1 MTVTVTQNDL
11 DVASYIDAKADASR
25 RHAKRDPRLAE
36 MHEHTARVLDALSDE
51 IKMGLH
57 HG

>member
-1 MTVTVTQNDL
+1 MTVNQNDL
-11 DVASYIDAKADASR
+11 DVARYIDGKADASR

-51 IKMGLH
+51 IKIGLH
-57 HG
+57 HGA

>member
-1 MTVTVTQNDL
+1 MTVTQNDL
-11 DVASYIDAKADASR
+11 DVARYIDAKADASR